1 MLEVYGYLVSLLFVY
16 ATIFSSL
23 HYLWGFLK
31 YEFFFSFPNSP
42 CFLWHFYLGRYH
54 LVLLI
59 VIMIFHLFVIIVI
72 IDTWYWI
79 CVLFVYSFLT
89 VGSYLL
95 NTQDPDNHL
104 HYLRTICL
112 HHIAVIKF
120 CIQGKKAC
128 QFNNICQQVEFGDY
142 TSSFFG

>member
-16 ATIFSSL
+16 AAIFSSL
-23 HYLWGFLK
+23 HVRLLK
-31 YEFFFSFPNSP
+31 YDFFFPNWP
-42 CFLWHFYLGRYH
+42 CFLCHFYFGRYH

-72 IDTWYWI
+72 IDTYLSWYWI
-79 CVLFVYSFLT
+79 CVLLVYSFLT

-95 NTQDPDNHL
+95 NTHDPDNHL
-104 HYLRTICL
+104 HCLRTICL

-128 QFNNICQQVEFGDY
+128 QFNNICQQVEVVDY